1 MGIKFALLCLA
12 TVLVM
17 GCQGRGLLYTST
29 IEPYTLN
36 FSDSP
41 VGSKSVITNTHQ
53 IKVPIGKGN
62 LAGEWD
68 AEVIMRA
75 VREEGITNLHYID
88 IKKIN
93 ILTVYS
99 RQTLIVYGD

>member
-1 MGIKFALLCLA
+1 MVIKSALLCLA
-12 TVLVM
+12 AVLVM
-17 GCQGRGLLYTST
+17 GCSGRGLLYTST

-41 VGSKSVITNTHQ
+41 VGSKSVITNTHRLTGPAR
-53 IKVPIGKGN
+53 IT
-62 LAGEWD
+62 GEWD
-68 AEVIMRA
+68 SEVIMRA
-75 VREEGITNLHYID
+75 VREAGITDLHFMD

-93 ILTVYS
+93 ILGVYS